1 MCPPKA
7 PKIQK
12 ADPVQAA
19 PPPVDSPTAPVLNE
33 VGTTGTDAD
42 LANAS
47 AKRKGKKSLVTP
59 LSMPTTMGRPQI
71 GVNVPV

>member
-1 MCPPKA
+1 MCPPKK

-19 PPPVDSPTAPVLNE
+19 PPPVDAPQAPVLNE
-33 VGTTGTDAD
+33 VGTSGTDAD
-42 LANAS
+42 KAAS
-47 AKRKGKKSLVTP
+47 LAKRKGKKSLVNS
-59 LSMPTTMGRPQI
+59 LSSGPISRPQI